1 MSQAA
6 QVDSQSVIE
15 SLAHVCT
22 CPEFST
28 LGPEAL
34 SPLMRSFKS
43 SSLLLLS
50 QENRSDPDVR
60 ELKVAINQPQQALD
74 RYYLRYRKSDPVL
87 LHNADTTENPRCS
100 VFRYSDLEVDID
112 PDFSDFLSGTNVK
125 HMLVLGIPLDY
136 QRNRRLLLAI
146 HRDHSLADFT
156 SDDCQLG
163 EQVGTILRQ
172 SFQGMLLKEQ
182 DREIQNFTQ
191 SFIGEV
197 SRQPLV
203 LVDGSGRPID
213 ATNSAKNHPLFAA
226 IESPNPALAEQ
237 LAMFLSSA
245 DEMGSIEMPAQEPS
259 VSLRIRRLQSARPL
273 ALLTLPVG
281 SNKEAPDWKLLTP
294 RQLQVTSLLAGGARN
309 CQIAAELG
317 VSENTVV
324 NHLCAVYEKLQIR
337 GRMELAIHW
346 NNNPPGSAA

>member
-6 QVDSQSVIE
+6 RVDSQSVIE

-87 LHNADTTENPRCS
+87 RHNADTTENPKCS
-100 VFRYSDLEVDID
+100 VFRYSDLAVDID

-125 HMLVLGIPLDY
+125 HMLVLGIPLDH
-136 QRNRRLLLAI
+136 QRNSRLLMAI
-146 HRDHSLADFT
+146 HRDHSLSDFT

-172 SFQGMLLKEQ
+172 SFQGMLLREQ
-182 DREIQNFTQ
+182 DREIQHFTQ

-203 LVDGSGRPID
+203 LVDGSCRPID
-213 ATNSAKNHPLFAA
+213 ATTSAKNHPLFGA
-226 IESPNPALAEQ
+226 IESPTPALAEQ
-237 LAMFLSSA
+237 LATFLASA
-245 DEMGSIEMPAQEPS
+245 EDLGSIAIPGQEP
-259 VSLRIRRLQSARPL
+259 RIAARVRRIQSARQL
-273 ALLTLPVG
+273 ALISLPVG
-281 SNKEAPDWKLLTP
+281 SGKEVPDWNLLTP

-337 GRMELAIHW
+337 GRMELAIQW
-346 NNNPPGSAA
+346 NNNPPDPSA